1 MTIYVEGLAIIVVLG
16 MVAQWL
22 AWRFNLPS
30 IFLLLILGFIA
41 GPMTG
46 FVDPD
51 FLLGNLLYPIV
62 SFSVAIILFEGGLNL
77 SIRELKASGKAIRN
91 LIIIGT
97 IVTWF
102 IASLAG
108 HFILGLNID
117 LAMLL
122 GAILVVSG
130 PTVIVPLLR
139 HVRPVGRAAS
149 ILRWEGIIIDPIGA
163 MLAVLVFEAIM
174 AGEVQ
179 RGAALAFLGFF
190 KTILI
195 GGIAGFLG
203 AKLLVILIK
212 KYWIPDFLDNPIA
225 LTIVIG
231 VYAISN
237 IFQVESGLLAVTV
250 MGIVVAN
257 QKDVAVK
264 QIIEFK
270 ESLRVLLIA
279 NLFIILAAKLKYSD
293 LAVFNLKSFTFVL
306 ILILIARPLAV
317 FLSTLKTDLGLKERI
332 FLSGV
337 APRGIV
343 AAAVASIFGIRLADA
358 GHLQA
363 GFLAPLTFMVII
375 STVVIYSIIAAPL
388 ARLLKLAKPHPQG
401 VLIAGAHPLGRAIAK
416 SLQAENFQVLLVD
429 NNWVNIS
436 AARREG
442 LPAYYGSVL
451 SEHATDEMDLGGIG
465 RIFAMTS
472 NDEVN
477 SLATLHFIK
486 EFGRAEVYQLP
497 PKGSGVSEHL
507 RGRLLFS
514 EDANYTYLAERF
526 AAGATIKNVQLT
538 EAYSPESFEATYGK
552 SAIPLFV
559 VSKTGDLTVFT
570 TDKKPVPSAG
580 QILISLVDAAKAKI

>member
-1 MTIYVEGLAIIVVLG
+1 MSIFIEGLAVIVVLG

-41 GPMTG
+41 GPITG

-51 FLLGNLLYPIV
+51 LLFGNLLFPIV

-77 SIRELKASGKAIRN
+77 SLREFKASGSAIRN
-91 LIIIGT
+91 LITIGT
-97 IVTWF
+97 LVTLL
-102 IASLAG
+102 ITSLAG
-108 HFILGLNID
+108 HFILGLD
-117 LAMLL
+117 AALAILL
-122 GAILVVSG
+122 GAILVISG
-130 PTVIVPLLR
+130 PTVIVPLLK
-139 HVRPVGRAAS
+139 HVRPVGRTAS

-163 MLAVLVFEAIM
+163 MLAVLIFEAIM

-179 RGAALAFLGFF
+179 RGAALAFVGFF

-225 LTIVIG
+225 LTIVVG

-237 IFQVESGLLAVTV
+237 MFQVESGLLAVTV

-279 NLFIILAAKLKYSD
+279 NLFIILAAKLRYAD
-293 LAVFNLKSFTFVL
+293 LEVFNLKSFIFVL
-306 ILILIARPLAV
+306 VLILIARPLSV
-317 FLSTLKTDLGLKERI
+317 FLSTIKTDLSFKERL
-332 FLSGV
+332 FLSCV

-343 AAAVASIFGIRLADA
+343 AAAIASIFGIRLMEA
-358 GHLQA
+358 GHTQA
-363 GFLAPLTFMVII
+363 EFLAPLTFMVII
-375 STVVIYSIIAAPL
+375 STVVIYSIGAAPI
-388 ARLLKLAKPHPQG
+388 ARFLKLAKPHPQG
-401 VLIAGAHPLGRAIAK
+401 VLIAGAHSLGRAIAK
-416 SLQAENFQVLLVD
+416 ALRAENFQVLLVD
-429 NNWVNIS
+429 SNWTNIS
-436 AARREG
+436 ATRRDG
-442 LPAYYGSVL
+442 LPAYYGSIL

-465 RIFAMTS
+465 RILAITS

-477 SLATLHFIK
+477 SLAALHFIR
-486 EFGRAEVYQLP
+486 EFGRAEVYQLL
-497 PKGSGVSEHL
+497 PKGTAVSEHL

-514 EDANYTYLAERF
+514 EDTNYTYLAERF
-526 AAGATIKNVQLT
+526 AAGATIKNIRLT
-538 EAYSPESFEATYGK
+538 EAYSPESFESTYGK
-552 SAIPLFV
+552 SAIPLFLI
-559 VSKTGDLTVFT
+559 SKTGEIAVFT
-570 TDKKPVPSAG
+570 VDKKLTPSAG
-580 QILISLVDAAKAKI
+580 QILICLV